1 MNDIAERLVRKQTKN
16 EADLDYLMFQLE
28 KVELFKNMFQYS
40 SMKMSKDF
48 LESLEA
54 VRIPKAQV
62 IFTENQ
68 EIDGYSYLVLK
79 GQIIILSKQ
88 GDKLNRKEYFDSLI
102 RQFKINNPQR
112 QKQNQF
118 VEKSIQGE
126 NNFSNYQKTQNP
138 LMTQSA
144 VIQDQDTQMN
154 LMHTLQVKN
163 NQFEQTAKSN
173 TTSNSSIQKSKV
185 EEINNANISQCPNK
199 QIFKKQN
206 QTNITS
212 EQDLQNKNIDHA
224 QLYIQSITEQTKREL
239 MSYGHQFGKYQG
251 LVYEGNL
258 FGEESIQNFS
268 IKKKKFYSYTAI
280 AGCDCIIALV
290 NTQLVSHIL
299 KKIDQKFNIRVQK
312 IQNGV
317 SIQGVNFKIQKSEAS
332 KQKAKMANS
341 LNTTKNYN
349 FFNSQ
354 NQTHSSFG
362 SPSPIRQSRQQFEQI
377 DKGYQRNDDLYL
389 KMVDRNK
396 KVKKNQS
403 SNDQAQKIHKD
414 LGKAYPLQN
423 IKQNNS
429 YLSDKSNI
437 NQAKMVI
444 SSTLQQ
450 KQQLNTT
457 FSFLKSQQY
466 FHDLQ
471 AQRNQFQTRIHRSL
485 SPPCSRQEFQRRL
498 QVLIINNEQSNLDSV
513 RANLSQ
519 QNNLQANQ
527 MERKNRTL
535 SPFIPQKQKDNLT
548 SMNNRDKSPYQQFY
562 QQTANEA
569 KISPRNKN
577 SIVKKVYV
585 SKTQNYVM
593 RNQKSIREL
602 YENQVQLDKSISY
615 SNFLQ
620 NNQNN
625 QILDR
630 NNISNLVV
638 SASSIKSKN

>member
-54 VRIPKAQV
+54 VRIPKAQI
-62 IFTENQ
+62 IFSENQ

-88 GDKLNRKEYFDSLI
+88 GDKINRKEYFDSLI
-102 RQFKINNPQR
+102 KQFKINNPQK

-118 VEKSIQGE
+118 IDTSISVE
-126 NNFSNYQKTQNP
+126 NNTSNYHISQNNV
-138 LMTQSA
+138 MTQSSV
-144 VIQDQDTQMN
+144 VIQEQD
-154 LMHTLQVKN
+154 LQNSQVPILQGKTN
-163 NQFEQTAKSN
+163 KFESNIKSN
-173 TTSNSSIQKSKV
+173 ATSNSHIQKSKV
-185 EEINNANISQCPNK
+185 EVINSNISLGSDRLM
-199 QIFKKQN
+199 IKKQN
-206 QTNITS
+206 QTNTNS
-212 EQDLQNKNIDHA
+212 ELDLQNKNID
-224 QLYIQSITEQTKREL
+224 QTYITSQSITEQTKRDL
-239 MSYGHQFGKYQG
+239 MSSGHQFGKYYG
-251 LVYEGNL
+251 LVNEGNL

-268 IKKKKFYSYTAI
+268 LKKKKFYSYTAI

-312 IQNGV
+312 IQEGV
-317 SIQGVNFKIQKSEAS
+317 NIQGVNFKIQKNEAS

-341 LNTTKNYN
+341 LNTTKNNN

-354 NQTHSSFG
+354 NQTHSSFFTTT
-362 SPSPIRQSRQQFEQI
+362 PIRYSKQQFEQI
-377 DKGYQRNDDLYL
+377 DKGYQRHDDLYV
-389 KMVDRNK
+389 KMIDRNK

-403 SNDQAQKIHKD
+403 SNDQAQKTHTNI
-414 LGKAYPLQN
+414 GKGHPVQN
-423 IKQNNS
+423 TWQNNS
-429 YLSDKSNI
+429 YLSEKSNI

-450 KQQLNTT
+450 KKQLNTT
-457 FSFLKSQQY
+457 FSSLKSQQY

-498 QVLIINNEQSNLDSV
+498 QALIINNEQSNLDSV
-513 RANLSQ
+513 RANLAK
-519 QNNLQANQ
+519 QNNLQADQ
-527 MERKNRTL
+527 LERKNRTL
-535 SPFIPQKQKDNLT
+535 SPFIPQKQKDNLNST
-548 SMNNRDKSPYQQFY
+548 NNRDKSPFQQIY
-562 QQTANEA
+562 QQTKEA
-569 KISPRNKN
+569 KISPREKKN
-577 SIVKKVYV
+577 IVKKVYV
-585 SKTQNYVM
+585 SKTQNYAM

-602 YENQVQLDKSISY
+602 YENQVQIDKSISY

-620 NNQNN
+620 KNQNN
-625 QILDR
+625 YMSDR

-638 SASSIKSKN
+638 SASSIKSKI